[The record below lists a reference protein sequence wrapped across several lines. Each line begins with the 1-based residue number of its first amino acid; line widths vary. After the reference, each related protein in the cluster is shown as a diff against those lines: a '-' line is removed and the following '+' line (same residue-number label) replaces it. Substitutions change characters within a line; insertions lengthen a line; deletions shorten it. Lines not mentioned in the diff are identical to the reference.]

1 MRRWHRFFV
10 FLGAVSALLGSNV
23 SQAGRN
29 VTWTLNPSAS
39 SISVSGAVEGY
50 PLEQQAAGSMTTT
63 YSGPMNTVVSGP
75 FHTAALPNALQ
86 FSSASVDAAV
96 NGTWQPGIGGVS
108 GSAPGDY
115 GVKANMG
122 LFGTLYAAMRDFM
135 LNLTSSQ
142 LAVSGG
148 GFNSSLID
156 ATVLQGYA
164 DYRSILGSARDDLAG
179 EIVAN
184 SATAGLIALN
194 GTTATLTVPVDAT
207 LPISGGFTG
216 TIRLQ
221 GTLVGTTAVLV
232 AGDTNGDGDV
242 DLADLGSLAGAYGTP
257 SGAVWSSGDFD
268 DDGDVDLV
276 DLGALAGNYGIGT
289 PAPLNFAGDLANY
302 DLVPEPATLLVIVI
316 GGWLAPSRKK

>member
-1 MRRWHRFFV
+1 MRRWHSFFV
-10 FLGAVSALLGSNV
+10 LLGAASALLGSNV
-23 SQAGRN
+23 SQASRN

-50 PLEQQAAGSMTTT
+50 PLEQQGAGSMTTT
-63 YSGPMNTVVSGP
+63 YSGPMNTVVSGA

-115 GVKANMG
+115 GVLAHMG

-135 LNLTSSQ
+135 LDLTSSQ
-142 LAVSGG
+142 LAISSG

-156 ATVLQGYA
+156 ATVLQGYV
-164 DYRSILGSARDDLAG
+164 DYRTILGGARDDLAG

-221 GTLVGTTAVLV
+221 GTLVGTTVVLM
-232 AGDTNGDGDV
+232 AGDTDGDGDV
-242 DLADLGSLAGAYGTP
+242 DLVDLGNLAGAYGTP
-257 SGAVWSSGDFD
+257 SGAAWSSGDFD

-276 DLGALAGNYGIGT
+276 DLGSLAGNYGTGA
-289 PAPLNFAGDLANY
+289 PAPLNFDADIANY
-302 DLVPEPATLLVIVI
+302 DLVPEPTIVLTLAI
-316 GGWLAPSRKK
+316 GGFLGLWRRK